1 LLLVKT
7 QVENKMSL
15 VNYLTWNGP
24 KVVVWHQ
31 GAGLAASGRGQALS
45 PIAFVAALL
54 PGGHLALAVRKLVP
68 EFTSLK
74 KMKSRD

>member
-1 LLLVKT
+1 
-7 QVENKMSL
+7 MSL
-15 VNYLTWNGP
+15 FNDLTWNRP
-24 KVVVWHQ
+24 EVVVWHQ

-45 PIAFVAALL
+45 PIALVAALL

-74 KMKSRD
+74 N